1 MILSFRY
8 SIRWSARY
16 ERPIA
21 FMQRGQRWWDR
32 RVHSIPWPHIDLH
45 HGLSSCKGSLAFYG
59 VVGGKLYSTVSL
71 LDMSSFPNGNGK
83 RTSGTDQAHDVT
95 LPGNAT
101 MAELRTTITENETN
115 CQIAVDSSQK
125 AIDTTRE
132 QSEMDPKKLEFL
144 QRQKDN
150 AKEQISF
157 FENLAKS
164 LKHLQPLDNRVVGH
178 AVLSPPIAVGKP
190 HNYMMDWCM
199 YEIDTHKLEYFS
211 GNVVDLGTKIS
222 AERLVQVMNPNIQN
236 SLKFFWPYDRHAERA
251 RQPLLPRFKNRPNNG
266 CNLWHREWDILLCP
280 KTTCRTALRSRPR
293 NGRSSTTHKVQDH
306 SQQRGIPER

>member
-1 MILSFRY
+1 
-8 SIRWSARY
+8 
-16 ERPIA
+16 
-21 FMQRGQRWWDR
+21 
-32 RVHSIPWPHIDLH
+32 
-45 HGLSSCKGSLAFYG
+45 
-59 VVGGKLYSTVSL
+59 
-71 LDMSSFPNGNGK
+71 
-83 RTSGTDQAHDVT
+83 
-95 LPGNAT
+95 

-236 SLKFFWPYDRHAERA
+236 SLKFF
-251 RQPLLPRFKNRPNNG
+251 
-266 CNLWHREWDILLCP
+266 
-280 KTTCRTALRSRPR
+280 
-293 NGRSSTTHKVQDH
+293 
-306 SQQRGIPER
+306 

>member
-1 MILSFRY
+1 VECEIREANRIHAAGPTLMRPAGPFDPTADVRLLGTSISTTAFPHAKDRWRSTESSAENCTVRFHCSTCHLS
-8 SIRWSARY
+8 
-16 ERPIA
+16 
-21 FMQRGQRWWDR
+21 
-32 RVHSIPWPHIDLH
+32 
-45 HGLSSCKGSLAFYG
+45 
-59 VVGGKLYSTVSL
+59 
-71 LDMSSFPNGNGK
+71 PNGNGK

-164 LKHLQPLDNRVVGH
+164 LKHWQPLDNRVVGH

-190 HNYMMDWCM
+190 HNCMMDWCM

-222 AERLVQVMNPNIQN
+222 AERLVQVMNPNH
-236 SLKFFWPYDRHAERA
+236 KF
-251 RQPLLPRFKNRPNNG
+251 
-266 CNLWHREWDILLCP
+266 
-280 KTTCRTALRSRPR
+280 
-293 NGRSSTTHKVQDH
+293 V
-306 SQQRGIPER
+306 